1 MARSL
6 KTLNPLAGY
15 LVWSG
20 SAWVG
25 VGDAPNA
32 RQARAKRA
40 PEARWGVALGARAP
54 AAPTTDRD
62 KYQ

>member
-20 SAWVG
+20 NAWEG
-25 VGDAPNA
+25 VGEALNT
-32 RQARAKRA
+32 RQACLVA
-40 PEARWGVALGARAP
+40 PRQPRQGRG
-54 AAPTTDRD
+54 
-62 KYQ
+62 